1 MPVMI
6 DVIQVWDTKQQAN
19 RSWMASF
26 IHITV
31 SYFFVYVFTYRVILF
46 YFVLIVDN
54 RVQIVHDLCCY
65 DA

>member
-1 MPVMI
+1 MPVII

-31 SYFFVYVFTYRVILF
+31 SYFFVYVFTGDFILF
-46 YFVLIVDN
+46 RLN
-54 RVQIVHDLCCY
+54 R
-65 DA
+65 